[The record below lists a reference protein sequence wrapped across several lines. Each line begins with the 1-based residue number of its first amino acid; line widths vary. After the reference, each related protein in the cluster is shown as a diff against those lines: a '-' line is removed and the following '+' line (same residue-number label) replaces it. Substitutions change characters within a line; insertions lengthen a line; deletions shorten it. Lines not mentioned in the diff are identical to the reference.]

1 MNLKVNTAHR
11 LAPASLLQEPA
22 VLLVITGTLI
32 GLNFPLGKIAGQAGV
47 TPMLWALLIS
57 LGAMLML
64 LPILAVRRELQWP
77 SKRVIRYA
85 FISAAISFVTPN
97 LLLFTVIPH
106 TGAGYTGLM
115 FALSPVFTVLLALL
129 FRLKTPSR
137 LGFLGI
143 AIGLTGAT
151 VVSLTRSSA
160 PDGPSTEWLLAA
172 LLIPVALAAG
182 NVYRTLDWPDQ
193 TSPNVLAFWG
203 HTLSSLIFVSLLWQ
217 IHGTLPFSEL
227 VPAAGAALVQVL
239 VAGMT
244 FPVFFRL
251 QQTGGPVLLSQIGYV
266 AAAVGMIAATLFLG
280 EQYDAAT
287 WWGAGVIALGILITV
302 IAQIGER
309 RSVDPVTEQV
319 DGETKTQGSQ
329 YGGSLIS
336 SDRKSTKALT
346 LGERCLR
353 CG

>member
-1 MNLKVNTAHR
+1 MT
-11 LAPASLLQEPA
+11 PAGLLQEPA
-22 VLLVITGTLI
+22 VLLVVTGTLI

-57 LGAMLML
+57 LGATLML
-64 LPILAVRRELQWP
+64 LPILAVKRELKWP
-77 SKRVIRYA
+77 TKRVIRYA
-85 FISAAISFVTPN
+85 FISATISFVTPN

-115 FALSPVFTVLLALL
+115 FALSPVFTVLLSVL
-129 FRLKTPSR
+129 FRLETPNR
-137 LGFLGI
+137 LGFIGI
-143 AIGLTGAT
+143 AVGLAGAS
-151 VVSLTRSSA
+151 VVSLTRVTA
-160 PDGPSTEWLLAA
+160 PDGPTTVWLLAA

-182 NVYRTLDWPDQ
+182 NVCRTLDWPEQ

-203 HTLSSLIFVSLLWQ
+203 HTFSSLIFVSLLWL
-217 IHGTLPFSEL
+217 IHGALPFSEL
-227 VPAAGAALVQVL
+227 RPAIGAALVQLL

-280 EQYDAAT
+280 EHYDAAT
-287 WWGAGVIALGILITV
+287 WWGAGVIALGIFVTL

-309 RSVDPVTEQV
+309 KAAERVSPPA
-319 DGETKTQGSQ
+319 DGKAQAPESQ
-329 YGGSLIS
+329 YGGSLICA
-336 SDRKSTKALT
+336 DRKSTNALT
-346 LGERCLR
+346 LGERCFR